1 MEEFIRVNLNDLDN
15 DVYYRG
21 MEAGQ
26 AVERIRVLKII
37 HNYRNKP
44 GFTVDNLVSLIENSK
59 EV

>member
-1 MEEFIRVNLNDLDN
+1 MEEFIRVDLNDLDN
-15 DVYYRG
+15 DAYHRG

-26 AVERIRVLKII
+26 TVERIRVLKII

-44 GFTVDNLVSLIENSK
+44 GLTVDNLVSLIESGK